1 MTVKEFIEWSGIRSE
16 DLAAILRISFKTVE
30 RWKRGESEPSP
41 LAVEAIKR
49 LIKDLKSK
57 EEHDA
62 SI

>member
-1 MTVKEFIEWSGIRSE
+1 MKIEELIRDVRSE
-16 DLAAILRISFKTVE
+16 DLAALLGVSYKTIE

-41 LAVEAIKR
+41 LACEAIKR
-49 LIKDLKSK
+49 LIEDLKSK